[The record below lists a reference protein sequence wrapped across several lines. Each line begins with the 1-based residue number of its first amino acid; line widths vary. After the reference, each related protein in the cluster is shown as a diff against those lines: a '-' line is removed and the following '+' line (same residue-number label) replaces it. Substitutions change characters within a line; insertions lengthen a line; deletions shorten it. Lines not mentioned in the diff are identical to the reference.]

1 MSIVAVEFA
10 DVDWAGAALRR
21 APAPTD
27 ALIQSLIRATCTRLP
42 NLRKVETTRIARL
55 IEAGAFIDAALA
67 IVACELPQWQLR
79 RLAYDAGEWHC
90 ALSREPH
97 MPEVLDDSADGHH
110 ENAALAILDAF
121 LEARRHTLAV
131 REQARTVPQVRPTTG
146 QVVCVDNF
154 A

>member
-1 MSIVAVEFA
+1 MSFVAVESV
-10 DVDWAGAALRR
+10 DVDRAAVALRR

-42 NLRKVETTRIARL
+42 NLRKDGTARIERL
-55 IEAGAFIDAALA
+55 IAAGAFIDAALA
-67 IVACELPQWQLR
+67 IIACELPQWQLR

-90 ALSREPH
+90 ALSRQPQ
-97 MPEVLDDSADGHH
+97 MPEALDDSADGHH

-121 LEARRHTLAV
+121 VEARRHAPAV
-131 REQARTVPQVRPTTG
+131 REPARTVPQVRPTAG
-146 QVVCVDNF
+146 QMVCVDNF